1 MKLLLF
7 ITQTR
12 YKTMTKKTKKNT
24 YRKKTKT
31 KNVTELRAAKWIYH
45 HSFSFAGDLF
55 PDTDSVETI
64 FTRML
69 AWRRL
74 VLRQETVIFM
84 YIYTS
89 LRSEATEAHTD
100 AACRYTSARS
110 WTLKSSFVYDI
121 RVRFQG
127 RDGIIYM
134 RWIGDL

>member
-1 MKLLLF
+1 MDLSSLVL
-7 ITQTR
+7 
-12 YKTMTKKTKKNT
+12 
-24 YRKKTKT
+24 
-31 KNVTELRAAKWIYH
+31 VC
-45 HSFSFAGDLF
+45 GDLF

-110 WTLKSSFVYDI
+110 WTPKSSFVYDI

-127 RDGIIYM
+127 RDGIVYM